1 MGPAVSSTDLEQLNA
16 VEELA
21 WRSLVRAHA
30 CLVKRL
36 DAQLEAEHGLPLT
49 SHEVLVRLS
58 GAPDGKMRMHDIA
71 SSVLLSRSGL
81 TRLVDR
87 LERDGL
93 VHRCSCENDARG
105 AYAVITDAGRAKLAD
120 ARASHDAAVRSLF
133 LAHYDEA
140 ELAQLGAL
148 LARLV
153 PADAAAAA
161 RRLDTLRLRFLYFPA
176 VGTTVIRR

>member
-1 MGPAVSSTDLEQLNA
+1 MASAASPTELETLTA
-16 VEELA
+16 VEERA

-49 SHEVLVRLS
+49 SHEVLLRLS
-58 GAPDGKMRMHDIA
+58 ETPGGKMRMHDIA

-93 VHRCSCENDARG
+93 VDRCSCENDARG
-105 AYAVITDAGRAKLAD
+105 AYAVITDAGRAKLAE
-120 ARASHDAAVRSLF
+120 AGASHRAAVRSLF
-133 LAHYDEA
+133 LAHYTEA
-140 ELAQLGAL
+140 ELEQLGML
-148 LARLV
+148 LGRLL
-153 PADAAAAA
+153 PADGCCAE
-161 RRLDTLRLRFLYFPA
+161 T
-176 VGTTVIRR
+176 

>member
-1 MGPAVSSTDLEQLNA
+1 MADLAFPTDIEQLSA
-16 VEELA
+16 TEERA
-21 WRSLVRAHA
+21 WRALVRAHA

-49 SHEVLVRLS
+49 SYEVLTRLAAS
-58 GAPDGKMRMHDIA
+58 EGGKLRMHDIA

-105 AYAVITDAGRAKLAD
+105 AYAVITDAGRE
-120 ARASHDAAVRSLF
+120 R
-133 LAHYDEA
+133 
-140 ELAQLGAL
+140 
-148 LARLV
+148 
-153 PADAAAAA
+153 AAAA
-161 RRLDTLRLRFLYFPA
+161 RAAHLAGVRELFVAHYSEDELALLGPLLERLPPA
-176 VGTTVIRR
+176 GGCCA